1 MSANAI
7 ATLLSGPGRFTPAR
21 MIEIFCRPELSSGFR
36 KSARDEAARCDWHAG
51 FCSYMGPGSYAPGV
65 DGFDD
70 GSTAWAELHR
80 CGWTLIE
87 NPGSSQFS
95 LAFQM
100 TWRPSEREQLEAAF
114 THDGGRGVE
123 TAERLDQLRESPDGH
138 WCILHYCE
146 GDFGVAVYDDEPAY
160 RAGERKAREE

>member
-7 ATLLSGPGRFTPAR
+7 AAVLSGPGEFTPSR
-21 MIEIFCRPELSSGFR
+21 LIEVFCRPELRSGFR
-36 KSARDEAARCDWHAG
+36 ASQRDEAERCDWHAG
-51 FCSYMGPGSYAPGV
+51 FCSFLGESSYAPGV

-70 GSTAWAELHR
+70 GSTAWAELDR
-80 CGWTLIE
+80 SGWTLIE

-100 TWRPSEREQLEAAF
+100 TWRPSGREHLEAASAN
-114 THDGGRGVE
+114 TGGPGVE
-123 TAERLDQLRESPDGH
+123 LAERLDKLRESPDGR

-146 GDFGVAVYDDEPAY
+146 GDFGVAVYDDDTAY
-160 RAGERKAREE
+160 QAGERKARQE